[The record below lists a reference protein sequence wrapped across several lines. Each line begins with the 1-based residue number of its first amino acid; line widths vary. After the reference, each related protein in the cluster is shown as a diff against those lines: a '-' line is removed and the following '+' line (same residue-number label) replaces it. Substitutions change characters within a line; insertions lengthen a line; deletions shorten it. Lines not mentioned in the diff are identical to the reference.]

1 MNLTKNIYKECIFFL
16 QFFTKFYSNIL
27 FFLQQH
33 FAWDDTEEQ
42 SYRLWMQKQM
52 QTDKTE
58 VNWTEYDNEI
68 EYRDRLRCQTEAN
81 SSEKIAWEDVQERL
95 FRQKYIQER

>member
-1 MNLTKNIYKECIFFL
+1 
-16 QFFTKFYSNIL
+16 
-27 FFLQQH
+27 
-33 FAWDDTEEQ
+33 
-42 SYRLWMQKQM
+42 M

>member
-1 MNLTKNIYKECIFFL
+1 MHIFKIFHKIL
-16 QFFTKFYSNIL
+16 IKNIL

-33 FAWDDTEEQ
+33 FVWDDTEEQ

-68 EYRDRLRCQTEAN
+68 EYRDRWRCQTEAN